1 MSCGN
6 PHAVDCSEVLRHLQ
20 EYLDH
25 EIDNDTTCA
34 ELQQHLEECAPCLA
48 EQGIYDVV
56 KKRLG
61 CCGGEVASA
70 EFKVRL
76 RAKLAAVQLDV
87 TTIEIS
93 SD

>member
-6 PHAVDCSEVLRHLQ
+6 PHEVDCGEVLRHLQ
-20 EYLDH
+20 EFLDH
-25 EIDNDTTCA
+25 EIDDNTTCA
-34 ELQQHLEECAPCLA
+34 ELQQHLEECAPCLR
-48 EQGIYDVV
+48 EQGMYDMV

-76 RAKLAAVQLDV
+76 RTTLAAVQIDV
-87 TTIEIS
+87 TTVEIRGE
-93 SD
+93 